1 MTTRRVLLVTDSF
14 PPGSGGSG
22 WSTFELA
29 RHLHS
34 RGHAVSVV
42 HVKPGDVSGILETSY
57 EGIPVTQFQ
66 RRVPNLPLLRNV
78 LKNERLWVELSR
90 YLVERLKHA
99 PADIIHAQH
108 VMTTVAAVRAGQRA
122 GVPVVATVRDYWPV
136 CYWSDLIVSPSAPAL
151 CPACTVEGMRACIP
165 PRAGAVGRAGWSLI
179 PYMRR
184 NLATKQRMLAQADA
198 VVAVSTTIARDLLER
213 APELSGARVEIIP
226 NPVNMSGLEPRDWQE
241 TTGNDAAAHVL
252 YAGKLAINKGVQ
264 FLLPALDEAKI
275 SWPLVV
281 IGDGPMRA
289 ELEAEGR
296 RRGREV
302 KWLGWRDRSEVL
314 AAMRAATVLAF
325 PSYGPESLSRVLIEA
340 SALGVPIAAMDTGG
354 TGDII
359 RHEETGLLAATPE
372 AFARDLSRLASDPS
386 LRARLGRNAAAHA
399 RQHFEA
405 SRVGARIEALYA
417 SVLAARAGRR

>member
-1 MTTRRVLLVTDSF
+1 MTTRRILLVTDSF

-29 RHLHS
+29 RHLHG
-34 RGHAVSVV
+34 RGHEVAVV
-42 HVKPGDVSGILETSY
+42 HVKPGDAGGIVETAY
-57 EGIPVTQFQ
+57 EGLPVTQFQ
-66 RRVPNLPLLRNV
+66 RRVPNLPLIRNV
-78 LKNERLWVELSR
+78 LKNERLWIELSR
-90 YLVERLKHA
+90 YLVDRLKHS

-108 VMTTVAAVRAGQRA
+108 VMTTVAAIRAGQRA
-122 GVPVVATVRDYWPV
+122 ALPVIATVRDYWPV
-136 CYWSDLIVSPSAPAL
+136 CYWSDLIVSPESPTL

-184 NLATKQRMLAQADA
+184 NLATKRRMLAQADA
-198 VVAVSTTIARDLLER
+198 VVAVSTTIGRDLRER
-213 APELSGARVEIIP
+213 APELSQTRLEIIP
-226 NPVNMSGLEPRDWQE
+226 NPVNMSGLEPRDRQAVGGD
-241 TTGNDAAAHVL
+241 TAPHVL

-264 FLLPALDEAKI
+264 FLLPALEAAGI

-281 IGDGPMRA
+281 IGDGPMRGD
-289 ELEAEGR
+289 LEAEAR
-296 RRGREV
+296 QRGREV
-302 KWLGWRDRSEVL
+302 KWLGWRDRTEVL
-314 AAMRAATVLAF
+314 AAMRSATMLAF

-359 RHEETGLLAATPE
+359 RHDDTGLLAATPE
-372 AFARDLSRLASDPS
+372 AFARDLARLASDPA

-399 RQHFEA
+399 REHFEA
-405 SRVGARIEALYA
+405 SRVGARIEALYE
-417 SVLAARAGRR
+417 SVLASRTAHR